1 MATEVTYSANQGAD
15 AQAAAVF
22 AAYMSV
28 LRNPYIETIV
38 INQDPQEDIN
48 GIFTEK
54 AAEVYEN
61 MDGPD
66 GYKYDSWAKQVIGIT
81 DWGEIL
87 R

>member
-1 MATEVTYSANQGAD
+1 M
-15 AQAAAVF
+15 QAAAVY
-22 AAYMSV
+22 AAYMAV
-28 LRNPYIETIV
+28 LRNPYVETIV

-61 MDGPD
+61 MDGPNA
-66 GYKYDSWAKQVIGIT
+66 GIYDAWARKVIGIT